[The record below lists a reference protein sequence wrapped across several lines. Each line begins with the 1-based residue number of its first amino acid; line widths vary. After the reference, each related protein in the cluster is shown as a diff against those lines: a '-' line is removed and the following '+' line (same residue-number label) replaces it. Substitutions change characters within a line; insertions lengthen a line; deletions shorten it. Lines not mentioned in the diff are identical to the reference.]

1 MHEIGQPG
9 SCSVGSRRRC
19 SEGADTPVLQF
30 AGHVMLNRMD
40 RRSQLQCLG
49 DCRELLQRGASV
61 LFFPEGTRSKDGR
74 MADFK
79 KARLAVAWVTTGR
92 VCSQEV
98 CHHLF
103 VSMTVEHRVNMQLCG
118 QYFHS

>member
-1 MHEIGQPG
+1 MA
-9 SCSVGSRRRC
+9 CSHSSIC
-19 SEGADTPVLQF
+19 GAYVLLACTGPWMLKQSQTDWKSQLQCLGYLRTALQSLKCTAC

-49 DCRELLQRGASV
+49 DCRALLQQGASV

-79 KARLAVAWVTTGR
+79 KVRQASPA
-92 VCSQEV
+92 
-98 CHHLF
+98 
-103 VSMTVEHRVNMQLCG
+103 M
-118 QYFHS
+118 